1 MLLARKRPKTIIA
14 EKWKKFKRKK
24 YRTVR
29 MVKEASLECAS
40 VKKASY
46 VTTLGPFFLFFNY
59 SILARI
65 TYIILYTYI
74 CDHYYSLLI

>member
-46 VTTLGPFFLFFNY
+46 VTTLGPFFVFQLFYTRKNHLY
-59 SILARI
+59 YIVYIYLYAI
-65 TYIILYTYI
+65 IIILF
-74 CDHYYSLLI
+74 